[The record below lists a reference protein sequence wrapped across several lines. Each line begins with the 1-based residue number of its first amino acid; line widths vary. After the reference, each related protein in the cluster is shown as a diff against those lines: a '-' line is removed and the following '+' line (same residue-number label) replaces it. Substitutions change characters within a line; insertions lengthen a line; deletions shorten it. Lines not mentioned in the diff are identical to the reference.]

1 MKPVEHAARAM
12 LLGKWY
18 DAHTNSYRHR
28 SPEGSNYHYSDSLDA
43 DTLEVLGKGVVRE
56 REISHFGH
64 NGKGNSVSKKRLGI
78 R

>member
-1 MKPVEHAARAM
+1 MKPVEHAVRAM
-12 LLGKWY
+12 FFDRWY

-56 REISHFGH
+56 TW
-64 NGKGNSVSKKRLGI
+64 
-78 R
+78 